1 MAGIVL
7 SVERRE
13 AVGTGAARTT
23 RRSGFVPG
31 VLYGGDRGSV
41 PIEVKATDLKKALRS
56 GKFIAHLI
64 TLDHKGEKQPVIP
77 KAIQYHPV
85 TEEPVHLD
93 LYRVD
98 ENSVIEVGVPVHAK
112 GHEVS
117 PGLKRGGALSIVEH
131 VLRLRVPATRIPEEI
146 MVDISA
152 LDIGAVVHLS
162 AIELPPGCTPVVRN
176 RDMTIMTLTG
186 RGADK
191 APAEPAAA
199 APAAAAKAAPAKK
212 GDKK

>member
-7 SVERRE
+7 SVDRRDQ
-13 AVGTGAARTT
+13 VGTGSARA
-23 RRSGFVPG
+23 RRREGLVPG
-31 VLYGGDRGSV
+31 VLYGGPRGSI
-41 PIEVKATDLKKALRS
+41 PIEVKATDLNKALRS
-56 GKFIAHLI
+56 GKFIAHMI

-93 LYRVD
+93 LYRVE
-98 ENSVIEVGVPVHAK
+98 ENSVIEVGVPVHVK
-112 GHEVS
+112 GQEQS
-117 PGLKRGGALSIVEH
+117 PGLKRGGALTIVEH
-131 VLRLRVPATRIPEEI
+131 VLRLRVPASNIPEEI
-146 MVDISA
+146 VIDVSA

-162 AIELPPGCTPVVRN
+162 AIELPAGAKPAQRA
-176 RDMTIMTLTG
+176 DSTILTLTG

-191 APAEPAAA
+191 APPAAEPAAA
-199 APAAAAKAAPAKK
+199 AAPAAPAKK